1 MDLNV
6 VKEEIKTICHGDSKM
21 ALCSDPLGHPVL
33 LITGCLPEDPDYQ
46 VVAYPPEVEEK
57 DIGQTGVDIWIFEI
71 IGNEIFLYAS
81 KHNKPQSRRIIMQQ
95 GQSVLKDLVWIV
107 ENLQSRSP

>member
-46 VVAYPPEVEEK
+46 VVVYPPEVEEN
-57 DIGQTGVDIWIFEI
+57 DIGRTGVDIRIFEI
-71 IGNEIFLYAS
+71 RGDRVSLYAA
-81 KHNKPQSRRIIMQQ
+81 KYNRPQSGRILMYQ
-95 GQSVLKDLVWIV
+95 GQSVFADLVWIV
-107 ENLQSRSP
+107 KNLQPCSS